1 MLAPAEQT
9 IEAPLTERTF
19 VALDGLRGVAA
30 IMVALRHAPFLW
42 AIPATPTGWMR
53 NSYLAVDL
61 FFVLSGFVLEHA
73 YGRHLREGMSPRSFM
88 LARLQ
93 RLYPLYALAFILALP
108 FLFGLLRDGALG
120 PAQAVI
126 EFLCGALMLPT
137 PNFAHPQA
145 DLYPLNFAAWSL
157 FFELLANLL
166 FAAFGRRLDTKCL
179 LWLVGG
185 FAAALAICASAGWL
199 GFGIEIDKRG
209 VLGGGPSWET
219 CGAGMLRVG
228 FSFFAGVLIYRWY
241 DGKHRPPA
249 GLGAGVTAFA
259 VVTGILALGFSGDV
273 DLAATL
279 FSVIVIFPLAI
290 LTGARFEPPKGV
302 LKNTMQR
309 LGLLSYGLYVLQ
321 GVMFYA
327 VEVCA
332 GQFQLQSAWIGLLS
346 VPVVAAIAYAATVF
360 IDLPVRRWMKQ
371 TLRGLT

>member
-1 MLAPAEQT
+1 LLAPPEQT
-9 IEAPLTERTF
+9 VKAPLTERTF

-73 YGRHLREGMSPRSFM
+73 YGRRFREGMSLRAFM

-108 FLFGLLRDGALG
+108 FLFGQLRDGALG
-120 PAQAVI
+120 PAQAMI

-166 FAAFGRRLDTKCL
+166 FAAFGRRLGTKSL
-179 LWLVGG
+179 IWLVGG
-185 FAAALAICASAGWL
+185 SALALVVCATAGWL
-199 GFGIEIDKRG
+199 GFGIEVDKRG

-219 CGAGMLRVG
+219 FGAGGLRVV
-228 FSFFAGVLIYRWY
+228 FSFFAGVLIYRFHERMWL
-241 DGKHRPPA
+241 PPA
-249 GLGAGVTAFA
+249 SLGAAVAAFA
-259 VVTGILALGFSGDV
+259 VVTGILALGFSANI
-273 DLAATL
+273 DLPATL
-279 FSVIVIFPLAI
+279 LSVMTIFPLAI
-290 LTGARFEPPKGV
+290 ITCARFDPPKGA
-302 LKNTMQR
+302 LKNTMQA

-327 VEVCA
+327 VEFVA
-332 GQFQLQSAWIGLLS
+332 ENLGIESAWIGLLA
-346 VPVVAAIAYAATVF
+346 VPVVAVIAYAATVF
-360 IDLPVRRWMKQ
+360 IDLPARRRMKQ
-371 TLRGLT
+371 ALRGF